1 MTKIP
6 AALTFGISDGPG
18 GLPCLLQDIVWKSV
32 RQMMFSDQNFY
43 VEAEFTRLPQDFDD
57 TANCR
62 NAGARE
68 SGDLDIHDRAFQF
81 RQAQRPRLWKLPGL
95 VFGKELR
102 SQLLARRNYDFV
114 MKAGFIRSHGV
125 IAVAVMEDTN
135 DSRMGAAKDIHYA
148 SFGTGRRAGRMASV
162 TALDASDNPIPVHGV
177 PQLVRGDEEVAVEV
191 ASRRIGD
198 YKTVSIAMC
207 HQPTCEQ
214 IRIAF
219 GWLRL
224 CARSCRGFC
233 FRARFRPSARETI
246 LTTSQFF
253 HDSLPLQPR

>member
-1 MTKIP
+1 
-6 AALTFGISDGPG
+6 
-18 GLPCLLQDIVWKSV
+18 
-32 RQMMFSDQNFY
+32 MFSNQNFH
-43 VEAEFTRLPQDFDD
+43 VEAEFTGLPQDFDD

-68 SGDLDIHDRAFQF
+68 SGDLNVYDRAFQL
-81 RQAQRPRLWKLPGL
+81 RQAQRPGLGKLLGL

-102 SQLLARRNYDFV
+102 SQLFARRNYDFV
-114 MKAGFIRSHGV
+114 VKAGFVGSYEV
-125 IAVAVMEDTN
+125 TAVAVMKKTN
-135 DSRMGAAKDIHYA
+135 DGRMSAAQDLHYA
-148 SFGTGRRAGRMASV
+148 SFGTCWRAGRMASV

-177 PQLVRGDEEVAVEV
+177 SQLVRRDEEIAIEV
-191 ASRRIGD
+191 ASWRIGD

-224 CARSCRGFC
+224 
-233 FRARFRPSARETI
+233 
-246 LTTSQFF
+246 
-253 HDSLPLQPR
+253 

>member
-1 MTKIP
+1 
-6 AALTFGISDGPG
+6 
-18 GLPCLLQDIVWKSV
+18 LLQDIVRKSV
-32 RQMMFSDQNFY
+32 RQMMFADQNFH
-43 VEAEFTRLPQDFDD
+43 VEAEFTRLPKDFDD
-57 TANCR
+57 TAHCR

-68 SGDLDIHDRAFQF
+68 SGDLNVYDRAFQL
-81 RQAQRPRLWKLPGL
+81 RQPQRPRLGKLLGL

-102 SQLLARRNYDFV
+102 GQLLARRNYDFV
-114 MKAGFIRSHGV
+114 MKAGFVGSHGV

-135 DSRMGAAKDIHYA
+135 DGRMSAAQNFHYA
-148 SFGTGRRAGRMASV
+148 SFSTCWRAWGMASV

-177 PQLVRGDEEVAVEV
+177 PRLVGRNKEIAVEV
-191 ASRRIGD
+191 ASWRIGD

-207 HQPTCEQ
+207 YQPTCEQ

-246 LTTSQFF
+246 LTTSQLF
-253 HDSLPLQPR
+253 HESVALQPR